1 MRELF
6 SKLVFITPQLFKWRL
21 LLVVLCSA
29 GLALFDSALVLTVG
43 PMVKGLMGNVDP
55 RLFGLVIPMQ
65 ILLLAAGGILLLKN
79 LLFILVSRWKYSVL
93 FSLQAYLSEEVLQ
106 RILRAGSRGTAALD
120 PGKKASYIV
129 NEPLQLILNV
139 HAPVISLISELS
151 LVVFVTISLLTV
163 NPFETVVLFGTL
175 TVLVGGVQWG
185 TRGWLRTSGL
195 RRRDADGRRHEIVR
209 AVIDSEVDIR
219 ALGWYG
225 RVKTLYEE
233 PNRISACMTA
243 NKAFATEIVKNVI
256 ELAVLCGVGLLI
268 VASRADSALELAPML
283 AVFGAAAYRL
293 APSFNRMMVCGQSM
307 RFGISSLQA
316 TYEML
321 RAGPPEAEGAA
332 INQRPIASELKIDV
346 TISSLMSPT
355 GTTLIKDR
363 AFTLG
368 RGDIVVIIGPSG
380 IGKSSLL
387 KALVDGDSGVKIS
400 INGRL
405 MAGGLGGSGLAIGMA
420 GQRPFVLPQT
430 LGDNVFAEPNR
441 EINSASLVRN
451 GLEWQ
456 VLYALADHHS
466 ESIIYRDTIIQNLG
480 VPITVS
486 TLSGGQGQRI
496 ALMRAILV
504 GRDILL
510 LDEPTS
516 ALDSASRDRF
526 VDLLRIIS
534 PSTIVLM
541 VTHDP
546 EMEQIASQVLRL
558 RADW

>member
-6 SKLVFITPQLFKWRL
+6 SNLIFITPQFFRWRL
-21 LLVVLCSA
+21 LLVVLSSA
-29 GLALFDSALVLTVG
+29 GLALFDSVLVLTVG
-43 PMVKGLMGNVDP
+43 PMVKGLMNDTDP
-55 RLFGLVIPMQ
+55 KLFGVVIEMQ
-65 ILLLAAGGILLLKN
+65 VLLLVAGGILLSKN
-79 LLFILVSRWKYSVL
+79 FLFILVSRWKYSVL
-93 FSLQAYLSEEVLQ
+93 FSLQAYLSEEVL
-106 RILRAGSRGTAALD
+106 LRVLRTDSKETTALD

-139 HAPVISLISELS
+139 HAPGISLITELS
-151 LVVFVTISLLTV
+151 LVFFVTISLLTV
-163 NPFETVVLFGTL
+163 NPFETVVLFGAL

-185 TRGWLRTSGL
+185 MRGWLRTSGM
-195 RRRDADGRRHEIVR
+195 RRRDADGKRHEIVR

-219 ALGWYG
+219 ALGWS
-225 RVKTLYEE
+225 RRIKTLYEE
-233 PNRISACMTA
+233 PNRISSYMTA

-268 VASRADSALELAPML
+268 VASRAGSVLEIAPML

-316 TYEML
+316 IYEVL
-321 RAGPPEAEGAA
+321 RGGSPEAKRAVRS
-332 INQRPIASELKIDV
+332 QRPAVSELKIDLR
-346 TISSLMSPT
+346 ISSLLSPT
-355 GTTLIKDR
+355 GTILVRDK
-363 AFTLG
+363 AFTLS
-368 RGDIVVIIGPSG
+368 RGDVVVITGPSG

-387 KALVDGDSGVKIS
+387 KALVDGDLGIQIF
-400 INGRL
+400 INGKL
-405 MAGGLGGSGLAIGMA
+405 IEGGLGGSGLAVGMA
-420 GQRPFVLPQT
+420 GQRAFVLPQT
-430 LGDNVFAEPNR
+430 LGDNVFAESNR
-441 EINSASLVRN
+441 EVYSALLEKK

-456 VLYALADHHS
+456 VLGALADHHT
-466 ESIIYRDTIIQNLG
+466 ESIICRNTIIQNLDL
-480 VPITVS
+480 PITLS

-496 ALMRAILV
+496 ALMRAVLV
-504 GRDILL
+504 GRDIVL

-526 VDLLRIIS
+526 VGLLQTIAPTTII
-534 PSTIVLM
+534 LM

-558 RADW
+558 RAN